1 MEDIQQII
9 IQSVDT
15 ETLKATGVNRFGNT
29 IYVDLRIMV
38 AGILCV
44 PKIGENWIVQK
55 VLGQNA
61 LFAKL
66 PFQDQRLLLELNWQG
81 RKPHGNQILMVLIY
95 EKRS

>member
-1 MEDIQQII
+1 MEDTQQII

-44 PKIGENWIVQK
+44 PKVGENWIVQK

-66 PFQDQRLLLELNWQG
+66 PFQDQRLLLELKEGDTVIG
-81 RKPHGNQILMVLIY
+81 RGENPTVIK
-95 EKRS
+95 S